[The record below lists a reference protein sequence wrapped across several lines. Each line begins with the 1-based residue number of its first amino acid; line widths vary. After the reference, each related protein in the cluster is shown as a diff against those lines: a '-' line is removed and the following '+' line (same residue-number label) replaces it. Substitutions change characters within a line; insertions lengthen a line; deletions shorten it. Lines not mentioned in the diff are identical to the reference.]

1 MTTLWGPTY
10 SGIYKQLP
18 QTPVQGHPAD
28 RKNFSLSLQLHD
40 PQHIRNSQTSYKR
53 KCFQILLRFRPLKG
67 NILRYYFAGNSQ
79 NSISIHCVVF

>member
-18 QTPVQGHPAD
+18 QTPVQGHSAN

-53 KCFQILLRFRPLKG
+53 KYSEFCLALGPLKG
-67 NILRYYFAGNSQ
+67 NI
-79 NSISIHCVVF
+79 

>member
-40 PQHIRNSQTSYKR
+40 PQHIRNSQTSY
-53 KCFQILLRFRPLKG
+53 
-67 NILRYYFAGNSQ
+67 
-79 NSISIHCVVF
+79 